1 MMCVVGYIPNLKKYF
16 SIYSLTCAFQGQ
28 YFSNPLVQSSR
39 EGSRK
44 KPFSFI
50 VHRMKSSS
58 TLLQR
63 PHIHKRRQLF
73 GSPGMPVIDLNTVAV
88 PLKFRSSDIIVRRT
102 HYNPRSVDQRLL
114 QYLGKHVPHPQKS
127 LWSPDTPVVQDR
139 HLFMLTTLDVD
150 QFKYWFGVKRALV
163 TTKAWAVISKS
174 SLLPPLYNSSASNRL
189 PKPIFD
195 KEDLYTYFLAKR
207 KDLALIKKEE
217 YLQHQNSIIKSPA
230 QRAAERPVAP
240 FM

>member
-1 MMCVVGYIPNLKKYF
+1 MIRASP
-16 SIYSLTCAFQGQ
+16 
-28 YFSNPLVQSSR
+28 P
-39 EGSRK
+39 
-44 KPFSFI
+44 
-50 VHRMKSSS
+50 
-58 TLLQR
+58 LLQR
-63 PHIHKRRQLF
+63 PRIRKRRQLF
-73 GSPGMPVIDLNTVAV
+73 GSPGMPVIDLNTVNV
-88 PLKFRSSDIIVRRT
+88 TMKFRSSDIIVRRT
-102 HYNPRSVDQRLL
+102 HYNPSSVDKRLL

-163 TTKAWAVISKS
+163 TTKAWDVISKS
-174 SLLPPLYNSSASNRL
+174 SLLPPLYESSLSNRI

-195 KEDLYTYFLAKR
+195 KEDLYSYFLAKR
-207 KDLALIKKEE
+207 KDMSVIKKEE

-240 FM
+240 YM